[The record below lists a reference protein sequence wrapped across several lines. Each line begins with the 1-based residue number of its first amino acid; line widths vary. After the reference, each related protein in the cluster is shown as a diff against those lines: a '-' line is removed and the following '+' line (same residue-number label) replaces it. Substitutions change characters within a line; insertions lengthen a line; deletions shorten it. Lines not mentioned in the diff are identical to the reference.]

1 MRDSRKSWLAQNDF
15 TTETTFVSPGTHTK
29 LWFFL
34 GTRPDTSYTKNLL
47 ISFNPVSSRYPT
59 SRHTTS
65 RTLFEALRMPPKAH
79 AEDDR
84 RLPVTV
90 LSGFLGAGKT
100 TLLKKLLRES
110 VTIRDSRTD
119 ELRPWRCAVIVN
131 DMAAINFDANEIK
144 HAKLIQEEAEMV
156 ELHNGCVCCT
166 LRGDLLRS
174 VKRLSEQGS
183 FDYLVIETTGI
194 SEPLP
199 IAQTFT
205 MNEYNL
211 EEEDEGD
218 DDDGDDD
225 DDDDDGS
232 SELEGKENE
241 GKEEKEQ
248 PGEKFE
254 ALYTYARLDTMVTV
268 VDAVNMIDVLQ
279 SIESLANK
287 NNMTGMIGNATA
299 EGEPEDE
306 RSIVQLFLDQV
317 EFANAIII
325 SKVMSLM
332 KLEGETEGMRKA
344 NAIKTLLQKL
354 NPKAQIKMPLKE
366 NYGDLDVARAIVN
379 THLFNLEKEETTDRW
394 IEEMNTPHVPETEEY
409 GVSSIIFESGEAPF
423 HPERLNSVIKGFGK
437 DAVARAG
444 GEHESTEVFRG
455 VYRTKGQV
463 WLANANSYPLEL
475 QTAGRTLE
483 LEPRGMPFLHAMPEE
498 DWDSDDCDLKQELEG
513 KGRWSSR
520 YGDRFSCLV
529 LIGVNMDKEAITRKL
544 NDALLTE
551 KENVELGGVKG
562 WRTLTDPFFEGA
574 AAEEF
579 FELHE
584 VHK

>member
-1 MRDSRKSWLAQNDF
+1 MQDSRKRWLAQNDF
-15 TTETTFVSPGTHTK
+15 TIFVSSGARHAHKIVVFSLGTCPGTFSWSSLNNPLFQDIQSQCT
-29 LWFFL
+29 
-34 GTRPDTSYTKNLL
+34 LL
-47 ISFNPVSSRYPT
+47 
-59 SRHTTS
+59 
-65 RTLFEALRMPPKAH
+65 EALRMPPKAH

-100 TLLKKLLRES
+100 TLMKKLLRDS

-205 MNEYNL
+205 MSEEDL
-211 EEEDEGD
+211 EEEDENDDFD
-218 DDDGDDD
+218 DDNDDDNDDD

-241 GKEEKEQ
+241 GKEESEQ

-268 VDAVNMIDVLQ
+268 VDAVNMFDVLQ
-279 SIESLANK
+279 SLESLADK

-317 EFANAIII
+317 EFANVIII
-325 SKVMSLM
+325 SKGVSLM
-332 KLEGETEGMRKA
+332 KLEGETEGMRKV

-366 NYGDLDVARAIVN
+366 SYGDLDVARAIVN
-379 THLFNLEKEETTDRW
+379 THLFNLEEEETTDRW

-409 GVSSIIFESGEAPF
+409 GVSNIIFESGEAPF

-444 GEHESTEVFRG
+444 GEHETTEVFRG

-483 LEPRGMPFLHAMPEE
+483 LEPKGMPFLHAMPEE
-498 DWDSDDCDLKQELEG
+498 DWSSDDYDLKQELEG

-551 KENVELGGVKG
+551 KESVELGGVKG

>member
-1 MRDSRKSWLAQNDF
+1 MQDSRKRWLAHNDF
-15 TTETTFVSPGTHTK
+15 TIFVLPGK
-29 LWFFL
+29 SFFFL
-34 GTRPDTSYTKNLL
+34 GKAPA
-47 ISFNPVSSRYPT
+47 VSSLIIT
-59 SRHTTS
+59 LSQDIQS
-65 RTLFEALRMPPKAH
+65 QCTLFEEALRMPPKAH

-100 TLLKKLLRES
+100 TLLKKLLRDS

-174 VKRLSEQGS
+174 VKRLTEQGS

-205 MNEYNL
+205 MSEEDL
-211 EEEDEGD
+211 EEEDEND
-218 DDDGDDD
+218 DDDDDDDDDAD

-241 GKEEKEQ
+241 GKEESEQ

-268 VDAVNMIDVLQ
+268 VDAVNMFDVLQ
-279 SIESLANK
+279 SIESLADK

-317 EFANAIII
+317 EFANVIII
-325 SKVMSLM
+325 SKVVSLM
-332 KLEGETEGMRKA
+332 KLEGEAEGMRKV

-366 NYGDLDVARAIVN
+366 SYGDLDVARAIVN
-379 THLFNLEKEETTDRW
+379 THLFNLEEEETTDRW

-409 GVSSIIFESGEAPF
+409 GVSNIIFESGEAPF

-444 GEHESTEVFRG
+444 GEHETTEVFRG

-483 LEPRGMPFLHAMPEE
+483 LEPKGMPFLHAMPEE
-498 DWDSDDCDLKQELEG
+498 DWSSDDCDLKQELEG

-551 KENVELGGVKG
+551 KESVELGGVKG

>member
-1 MRDSRKSWLAQNDF
+1 MQDSRKRWLAHNDF
-15 TTETTFVSPGTHTK
+15 TIFVLPGK
-29 LWFFL
+29 SFFFL
-34 GTRPDTSYTKNLL
+34 GKAPA
-47 ISFNPVSSRYPT
+47 VSSLIIT
-59 SRHTTS
+59 LSQDIQS
-65 RTLFEALRMPPKAH
+65 QCTLFEEALRMPPKAH

-100 TLLKKLLRES
+100 TLLKKLLRDS

-205 MNEYNL
+205 MSEEDL
-211 EEEDEGD
+211 EEEDEND
-218 DDDGDDD
+218 DDDDDDDDNDD

-241 GKEEKEQ
+241 GKEESEQ

-268 VDAVNMIDVLQ
+268 VDAVNMFDVLQ
-279 SIESLANK
+279 SIESLADK

-317 EFANAIII
+317 EFANVIII
-325 SKVMSLM
+325 SKVVSLM
-332 KLEGETEGMRKA
+332 KLEGEAEGMRKV

-366 NYGDLDVARAIVN
+366 SYGDLDVARAIVN
-379 THLFNLEKEETTDRW
+379 THLFNLEEEETTDRW

-409 GVSSIIFESGEAPF
+409 GVSNIIFESGEAPF

-444 GEHESTEVFRG
+444 GEHETTEVFRG

-483 LEPRGMPFLHAMPEE
+483 LEPKGMPFLHAMPEE
-498 DWDSDDCDLKQELEG
+498 DWSSDDYDLKQELEG

-551 KENVELGGVKG
+551 KESVELGGVKG

>member
-1 MRDSRKSWLAQNDF
+1 MQGSRKRWLAHNDF
-15 TTETTFVSPGTHTK
+15 TIFVLPGK
-29 LWFFL
+29 SFFFL
-34 GTRPDTSYTKNLL
+34 GKAPA
-47 ISFNPVSSRYPT
+47 VSSLIIT
-59 SRHTTS
+59 LSQDIQS
-65 RTLFEALRMPPKAH
+65 QCTLFEEALRMPPKAH

-100 TLLKKLLRES
+100 TLLKKLLRDS

-205 MNEYNL
+205 MSEEDL
-211 EEEDEGD
+211 EEEDENDD
-218 DDDGDDD
+218 DDDGGDDDDDD

-241 GKEEKEQ
+241 GKEESEQ

-268 VDAVNMIDVLQ
+268 VDAVNMFDVLQ
-279 SIESLANK
+279 SIESLADK

-317 EFANAIII
+317 EFANVIII
-325 SKVMSLM
+325 SKVVSLM
-332 KLEGETEGMRKA
+332 KLEGETEGMRKV

-354 NPKAQIKMPLKE
+354 NPKAQLKMPLKE
-366 NYGDLDVARAIVN
+366 SYGDLDVARAIVN
-379 THLFNLEKEETTDRW
+379 THLFNLEEEETTDRW
-394 IEEMNTPHVPETEEY
+394 IEEMNTPHVPETEAY
-409 GVSSIIFESGEAPF
+409 GVSNIIFESGEAPF

-444 GEHESTEVFRG
+444 GEHETTEVFRG

-483 LEPRGMPFLHAMPEE
+483 LEPKGMPFLHAMPEE
-498 DWDSDDCDLKQELEG
+498 DWSSDDCDLKQELEG

-551 KENVELGGVKG
+551 KENIELGGVKG

>member
-1 MRDSRKSWLAQNDF
+1 MILRFLFYPARF
-15 TTETTFVSPGTHTK
+15 
-29 LWFFL
+29 FFL
-34 GTRPDTSYTKNLL
+34 GKAPA
-47 ISFNPVSSRYPT
+47 VSSLIIT
-59 SRHTTS
+59 LSQDIQS
-65 RTLFEALRMPPKAH
+65 QCTLFEEALRMPPKAH

-100 TLLKKLLRES
+100 TLLKKLLRDS

-205 MNEYNL
+205 MSEEDL
-211 EEEDEGD
+211 EEEDENDD

-225 DDDDDGS
+225 DDDDDDDDADADDDDGS

-241 GKEEKEQ
+241 GKEESEQ

-268 VDAVNMIDVLQ
+268 VDAVNMFDVLQ
-279 SIESLANK
+279 SIESLADK

-299 EGEPEDE
+299 EGEPEAE

-317 EFANAIII
+317 EFANVIII
-325 SKVMSLM
+325 SKVVSLM
-332 KLEGETEGMRKA
+332 KLEGETEGMRKV

-366 NYGDLDVARAIVN
+366 SYGDLDVARAIVN
-379 THLFNLEKEETTDRW
+379 THLFNLEEEETTDRW

-409 GVSSIIFESGEAPF
+409 GVSNIIFESGEAPF

-444 GEHESTEVFRG
+444 GEHETTEVFRG

-483 LEPRGMPFLHAMPEE
+483 LEPKGMPFLHAMPEE
-498 DWDSDDCDLKQELEG
+498 DWSSDDCDLKQELEG

-551 KENVELGGVKG
+551 KESVELGGVKG